1 MKEPTRGRAWERYLA
16 KRHPSGPAREA
27 FDHEV
32 RAVTAAAELVS
43 SIESF
48 RSSMNISKSEVAR
61 RLGKQLSAV
70 SRSLTAD
77 DSNPTIVTLLEM
89 LDAMGV
95 RVILTVEP
103 RVSDDD
109 PLLNVRIQGRKRL
122 TSA

>member
-1 MKEPTRGRAWERYLA
+1 
-16 KRHPSGPAREA
+16 
-27 FDHEV
+27 
-32 RAVTAAAELVS
+32 
-43 SIESF
+43 
-48 RSSMNISKSEVAR
+48 MNISKSEVAR